1 MTAETKIVRTLRA
14 GLVVRGRLGQARFIS
29 VGSIRGRARG
39 IGNEFLTAL
48 DVRFAS
54 RENAVLGQLEIGS
67 GIIPGCGGIERLWR
81 LTVERFARRVAS
93 FDRRRS

>member
-1 MTAETKIVRTLRA
+1 MPAWSDIVS
-14 GLVVRGRLGQARFIS
+14 RLGQARFIS

-54 RENAVLGQLEIGS
+54 RENAVLGQLEV
-67 GIIPGCGGIERLWR
+67 GCALVQCAVRPARKVVRRWR
-81 LTVERFARRVAS
+81 MMRFLH
-93 FDRRRS
+93 